1 MANPRISMR
10 KIKDV
15 LRLHYTAG
23 LMTRQIAASLHIAYG
38 TVVGYLHRAE
48 QAGLAWP
55 LPEGMSEE
63 ELEQRLFG
71 PRGPRDADRPRLC
84 RDASRVAA
92 QRRDPAAAVGRV
104 SDE

>member
-15 LRLHYTAG
+15 LRLHYTAE
-23 LMTRQIAASLHIAYG
+23 LTNRQIAASLHIAYG

-48 QAGLAWP
+48 QAGLTWP

-63 ELEQRLFG
+63 GQV
-71 PRGPRDADRPRLC
+71 PRFL
-84 RDASRVAA
+84 
-92 QRRDPAAAVGRV
+92 
-104 SDE
+104 